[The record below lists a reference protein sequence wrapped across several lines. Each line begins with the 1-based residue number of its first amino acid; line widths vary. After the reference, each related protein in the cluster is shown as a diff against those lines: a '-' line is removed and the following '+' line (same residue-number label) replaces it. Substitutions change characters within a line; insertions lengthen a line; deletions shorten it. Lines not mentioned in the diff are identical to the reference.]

1 MKNIGQVFLKY
12 SEQVVN
18 KTDNFTQMAK
28 INIEI
33 KKALSDIED
42 AKTRIGDYIAGQH
55 ELKNESV
62 LLNDNN
68 ISVDLQFISDLKAKI
83 DELKKNLEEI
93 KKKKAPQH
101 NEEEPEDDNKPESE
115 NK

>member
-12 SEQVVN
+12 SEQVIN

-42 AKTRIGDYIAGQH
+42 AKTRIGDYIAGQY
-55 ELKNESV
+55 ELKKESV
-62 LLNDNN
+62 QLNDKN
-68 ISVDLQFISDLKAKI
+68 ISVDLQLISDLKAKI
-83 DELKKNLEEI
+83 DELKKTLEKI
-93 KKKKAPQH
+93 KKKKAPRH
-101 NEEEPEDDNKPESE
+101 NEEEPENDNNQKSD
-115 NK
+115 NI